1 MEDFKQN
8 ISIISDINELKR
20 DVSKIQA
27 DMIENKTTLKEI
39 KNEMNQWF
47 SMLKEDISDLNTSVA
62 IHEERFKSLM
72 NVQGD
77 VTEFMERM
85 NQDQTEKNKTFK
97 IELKEITQK
106 NEFDI
111 NVLKEEVQRLKEKQ
125 IWIMAGA
132 SILAWII
139 MLFTNLIDGKL
150 FNR

>member
-1 MEDFKQN
+1 MEDIRQN
-8 ISIISDINELKR
+8 FSIISDINELKR

-77 VTEFMERM
+77 MTEFMERM
-85 NQDQTEKNKTFK
+85 NKDQTEKNRTFK
-97 IELKEITQK
+97 TELKEITQK
-106 NEFDI
+106 YEFDI
-111 NVLKEEVQRLKEKQ
+111 NLLKEEVQNLKEKQ

-139 MLFTNLIDGKL
+139 MLFTNILDGKL

>member
-111 NVLKEEVQRLKEKQ
+111 NLLKEEVQRLKEKQ

>member
-8 ISIISDINELKR
+8 LSIISDINELKR

-27 DMIENKTTLKEI
+27 DMIENKATLKEI

-47 SMLKEDISDLNTSVA
+47 SMIKEDISDLNTSVA

-85 NQDQTEKNKTFK
+85 NQDQSEKNKTFK
-97 IELKEITQK
+97 IELKEIAQK

-132 SILAWII
+132 SVLAWIV

>member
-62 IHEERFKSLM
+62 IHEERFKTLM

-97 IELKEITQK
+97 IELKEIMQK

-111 NVLKEEVQRLKEKQ
+111 NLLKEEVQRLKEKQ

-139 MLFTNLIDGKL
+139 MLFTNIIDGKL
-150 FNR
+150 FNG